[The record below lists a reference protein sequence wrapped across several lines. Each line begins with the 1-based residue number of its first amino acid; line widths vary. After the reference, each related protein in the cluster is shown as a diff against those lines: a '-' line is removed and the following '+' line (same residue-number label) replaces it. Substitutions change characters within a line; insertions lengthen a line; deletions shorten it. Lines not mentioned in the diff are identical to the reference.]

1 MQHGHTASTGEAEK
15 GDWQL
20 LVVSREP
27 QPVEMVLTTF
37 RVALLASDDPDYGCL
52 PTSNNRIKR
61 IPYMS
66 VQLPVFWTF
75 PTKTNYC
82 TGSHGFQAGLELA
95 TQPRMPLNFSCLPL
109 PPKC

>member
-37 RVALLASDDPDYGCL
+37 RVALPISA
-52 PTSNNRIKR
+52 N
-61 IPYMS
+61 
-66 VQLPVFWTF
+66 
-75 PTKTNYC
+75 
-82 TGSHGFQAGLELA
+82 
-95 TQPRMPLNFSCLPL
+95 
-109 PPKC
+109 